1 MTTFAKAISGT
12 VIGGTADTFDTVGTI
27 TLSDKAV
34 HVHGLLVVWAESSA
48 RTADEGTHAQV
59 RWSSGDNGIGNQIFS
74 CLGGA
79 GAGPATNIAAVNRQ
93 QLYLPLDIPV
103 AGNSKFDFEFTT
115 HTPDPTGTNDVAISL
130 LFNDGDM
137 GEMSRFYPGMVPSV
151 GQDSEANA
159 AVTATTETAI
169 TNLEVPGWASYITGF
184 YFQCTPE
191 AMMTDADPVVPIFI
205 LRSSMRDFDPQE
217 YIGNSIATPLGTPV
231 GNGLMTW
238 GIPIPVWIPTNST
251 ANQTITPNVKLTVT
265 SASNIAC
272 LADVYYK

>member
-1 MTTFAKAISGT
+1 MTTFAKSTSGT
-12 VIGGTADTFDTVGTI
+12 VIGGTADTFDEVGTI

-34 HVHGLLVVWAESSA
+34 HVHGFLVVWAESSA
-48 RTADEGTHAQV
+48 RTADEATHAQI

-103 AGNSKFDFEFTT
+103 AGNSKFNFEFST
-115 HTPDPTGTNDVAISL
+115 HAPDPTGTNDVAVSL

-137 GEMSRFYPGMVPSV
+137 GEMSRFYPGIVPSI
-151 GQDSEANA
+151 GQDAEAGDA
-159 AVTATTETAI
+159 TATTDTAI
-169 TNLEVPGWASYITGF
+169 TALEVPGWASHITGF
-184 YFQCTPE
+184 YFQCTPA
-191 AMMTDADPVVPIFI
+191 AMMTDADPIVPIFT

-217 YIGNSIATPLGTPV
+217 YVGNSVATPLGTPV

-238 GIPIPVWIPTNST
+238 GIQIPVWIPTNST
-251 ANQTITPNVKLTVT
+251 ANQTITPYVKYTIT
-265 SASNIAC
+265 SASTVANAV
-272 LADVYYK
+272 DVYYK